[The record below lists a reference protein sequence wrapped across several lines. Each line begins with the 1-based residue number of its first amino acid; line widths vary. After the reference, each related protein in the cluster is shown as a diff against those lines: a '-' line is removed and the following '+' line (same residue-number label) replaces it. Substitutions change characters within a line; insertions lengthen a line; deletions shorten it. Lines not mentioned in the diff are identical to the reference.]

1 MSIVYAQGLKGILR
15 SKLFV
20 ILPHLYTVDA

>member
-1 MSIVYAQGLKGILR
+1 MSNVYAQGLKGILH

-20 ILPHLYTVDA
+20 ILPPLYTGDA